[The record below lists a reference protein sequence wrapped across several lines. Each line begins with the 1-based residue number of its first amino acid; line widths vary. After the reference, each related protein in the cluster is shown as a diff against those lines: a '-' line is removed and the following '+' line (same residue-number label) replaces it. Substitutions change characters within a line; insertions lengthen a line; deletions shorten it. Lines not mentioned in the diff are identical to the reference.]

1 MIIRQ
6 LFSGMFKMT
15 INKKQ
20 TKDYYL
26 KKRTCIHEAG
36 HALVLWD
43 VFSVICPNLVS
54 TTIHDENTDWN
65 VTGFASLGDYGN
77 IDAPDDA
84 KKLMSVFYAGKVAV
98 KTAIKYGLLE
108 KDFIIENEP
117 GFLGFSK
124 KDFSNF
130 NILKPSTDYEYIEFL
145 AKKHEIKYYTETTYE
160 NLKIEAENIS
170 EKSINNNWECVKD
183 ISNHLYNNQH
193 LNRNDL
199 RDIILNKYSPTKFY

>member
-1 MIIRQ
+1 MKIP
-6 LFSGMFKMT
+6 LLLSGILKMT
-15 INKKQ
+15 KNEKQ

-26 KKRTCIHEAG
+26 KNRTCIHEAG

-43 VFSVICPNLVS
+43 VFSVICPNLLS
-54 TTIHDENTDWN
+54 TTIYDESTDWN

-77 IDAPDDA
+77 IDVPDDA
-84 KKLMSVFYAGKVAV
+84 KKLMAVFYAGKVAV
-98 KTAIKYGLLE
+98 KKAIEYGLLE

-130 NILKPSTDYEYIEFL
+130 NILKPSTDYEHIEFL
-145 AKKHEIKYYTETTYE
+145 AKKHEIKDFHETTYE

-170 EKSINNNWECVKD
+170 ERSIDNNWECVKD
-183 ISNHLYNNQH
+183 ISNYLYENQY
-193 LNRNDL
+193 LCRNDL

>member
-1 MIIRQ
+1 
-6 LFSGMFKMT
+6 MT
-15 INKKQ
+15 KNEKQ

-43 VFSVICPNLVS
+43 VFAVICPNLVS
-54 TTIHDENTDWN
+54 TTIYDENTDWN
-65 VTGFASLGDYGN
+65 VTGFASLGDYGD
-77 IDAPDDA
+77 ITAPEDA

-98 KTAIKYGLLE
+98 KKAIEYGLLE
-108 KDFIIENEP
+108 KDFIIEHEP

-130 NILKPSTDYEYIEFL
+130 NLLNPSTDYEHIEFL
-145 AKKHEIKYYTETTYE
+145 AKKHENKDYTETLYE
-160 NLKIEAENIS
+160 NLKRDAENIS
-170 EKSINNNWECVKD
+170 ERSINNNWKCIED
-183 ISNHLYNNQH
+183 ISNHLYECQS
-193 LNRNDL
+193 LTRNDL